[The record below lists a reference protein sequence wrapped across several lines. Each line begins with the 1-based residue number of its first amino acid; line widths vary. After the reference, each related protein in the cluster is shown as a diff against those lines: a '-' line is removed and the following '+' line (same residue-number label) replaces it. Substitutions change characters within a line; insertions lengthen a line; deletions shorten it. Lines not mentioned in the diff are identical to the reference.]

1 MAFVIPIDEVRRSE
15 RAALFQGRDHA
26 PVSIFVLTY
35 QRGQGPDLHLHPYP
49 EVFVVQEGTAVFT
62 AGAEQLTVSGGHIV
76 VVPPETPHGF
86 KGAGDDTLRVV
97 SVHPSPSVIQTNL
110 EGPDYRAVF
119 DFEAEFENGGG
130 IQGQDFRLDIHG
142 GDISDEELAEAIVHD
157 MRLLLVKEVRI
168 LKKEIVEEPHK
179 RG

>member
-15 RAALFQGRDHA
+15 RAALFQGRGHA

-35 QRGQGPDLHLHPYP
+35 QRDQGPDLHLHPYP
-49 EVFVVQEGTAVFT
+49 EVFVVQEGTALFT
-62 AGAEQLTVSGGHIV
+62 AGDERLTVTGGHIV
-76 VVPPETPHGF
+76 VVPPDTPHGF

-110 EGPDYRAVF
+110 EAPDHRVVF

-142 GDISDEELAEAIVHD
+142 SDISDEELAEAIVHD